1 MRVVVTGQVG
11 MDKAEFL
18 RRVVEIAREA
28 GRDVKLYNVGERMY
42 AEAPDVPSG
51 RILDLPLS
59 RLNALR
65 RSVFKDIL
73 SEVGRGGDFVVNT
86 HATFRWRHG
95 LFYAFDYDHMTT
107 LQADLYITLVDNI
120 DRVHQ
125 RLLRDGHTDHSLK
138 DIMVWREEEIMAT
151 ELLAH
156 IVRGHGRFYILSR
169 GEDDSDAEV
178 LVRLMYE
185 PHLKKV
191 YLSFPMTHVTD
202 PETLSEIDRFR
213 TEMKRRFICFDPG
226 DVEEKHLCSLA
237 VSAAEAGKRTV
248 ELPGE
253 SEPVQ
258 VDTAELLAIVPDID
272 GQIYSRD
279 FKLIDQA
286 DMIISFIPELP
297 SGKPGLSSGVEREL
311 QHAYETTKEVYV
323 IWQPKAEP
331 SPFITETAT
340 EVFGSTVEALEH
352 FRGRGYIQEVQKPLF
367 EPGAGP
373 RERGRFG

>member
-226 DVEEKHLCSLA
+226 DVEEKHFCSLA

-286 DMIISFIPELP
+286 DMIVSLVPAIPGSDGTP
-297 SGKPGLSSGVEREL
+297 RPALSSGVEREL
-311 QHAYETTKEVYV
+311 QHAHEAAKDVFV
-323 IWQPKAEP
+323 IWMPPADP

-340 EVFGSTVEALEH
+340 RVFRSIQEAMSYFHE
-352 FRGRGYIQEVQKPLF
+352 RGYIKSAPSGGLF
-367 EPGAGP
+367 G
-373 RERGRFG
+373 